1 MRERD
6 VMRALN
12 RNKRKLYYALY
23 RGEEPVRDEYGY
35 ETGESIP
42 TYGAKTE
49 LSANVSAAVGE
60 EVVQAFGSFTNYS
73 RVVCVADNRCP
84 LAEHAIVWFGI
95 APAAAHNYIVTRKA
109 DSKNGVLYALKEV
122 AVKA

>member
-1 MRERD
+1 MRS
-6 VMRALN
+6 LS

-23 RGEEPVRDEYGY
+23 MGEETVLDEDGY

-42 TYGAKTE
+42 AYGAITE
-49 LSANVSAAVGE
+49 LNANVSAAVGE
-60 EVVQAFGSFTNYS
+60 DEVQAFGNFTNYS

-95 APAAAHNYIVTRKA
+95 SPTLPHNYIVTRKA
-109 DSKNGVLYALKEV
+109 DSKNGILYALKEV
-122 AVKA
+122 VVKA